1 MAYRKVDDAS
11 LSSVANAIRQKG
23 GTSGKLAFPNDF
35 VSAISNIETGSGEPS
50 AVLGTKDIDK
60 NGTYYAVNDGL
71 DGFSTVNVNVP
82 SSGVEVNLQSKPA
95 KPTTEF
101 QLIYPDEGYV
111 GMSRVELAAIQTQ
124 SKDIYRNGTYAP
136 DTGKFFDS
144 VTVNVLTGAE
154 LGEATSY
161 TFGQIGISQ
170 TSLSASYSTSETI
183 HVEDGEIVLDNATS
197 QTFTMRSSD
206 TSGSCFN
213 GLRGLYFQ
221 KSGTTYYVPPDC
233 SIVRSA
239 VKGSGNATTAYAY
252 KGSIYPVVV
261 DAGTVMGTKNITENG
276 TYYASADG
284 FDGFESV
291 NVNVPT
297 SGGGSDT
304 ANRPVILEVEKVTA
318 DTYASET
325 TYQSEEFIILE
336 IYPKS
341 GGTVTVTYGGITKI
355 ITDDGTAEEPN
366 AQQVVFGTFN
376 GVVHDAEIPASGTLT
391 IDGDYAAFAADTYHT
406 AKSSTTICDC
416 ITKIVDFGKTE
427 YIPANAFG
435 GALSTGG
442 SKLKSVNIPSNI
454 SSIGSAAFANT
465 GLTYFAIPD
474 GVPCDTDALVM
485 GCNNLRDIIIPD
497 SITTIGVMAICSC
510 GRLMGITLHEGIT
523 SIGDGAFSSNPK
535 LRYIRCLATTP
546 PIIASAESSILNV
559 GEGFVFE
566 SIFVPS
572 GCGEAYKTAVGWSN
586 YADYIVEE
594 AE

>member
-1 MAYRKVDDAS
+1 MANTHDN
-11 LSSVANAIRQKG
+11 LSELFSGIADAIRSKTG
-23 GTSGKLAFPNDF
+23 STAKIKADNFP
-35 VSAISNIETGSGEPS
+35 SAISAIEVGGSGGGS
-50 AVLGTKDIDK
+50 GGGGAVANLQYKTVTPTT
-60 NGTYYAVNDGL
+60 NFQQVTYDAADGYTGL
-71 DGFSTVNVNVP
+71 
-82 SSGVEVNLQSKPA
+82 SGVGVQ
-95 KPTTEF
+95 
-101 QLIYPDEGYV
+101 
-111 GMSRVELAAIQTQ
+111 AIQTQ
-124 SKDIYRNGTYAP
+124 SKEIYRNGTYTP
-136 DTGKFFDS
+136 DTGKFFNS
-144 VTVNVLTGAE
+144 VTVNILTGAE

-161 TFGQIGISQ
+161 TFGQIGITQ
-170 TSLSASYSTSETI
+170 TSASVSFTCAESTY
-183 HVEDGEIVLDNATS
+183 VEDGEIILDS
-197 QTFTMRSSD
+197 PVSKTFTMQSSD

-341 GGTVTVTYGGITKI
+341 GGTVTVTYGGITKT
-355 ITDDGTAEEPN
+355 ITDDGTTEEPN

-435 GALSTGG
+435 GMLAAGC
-442 SKLKSVNIPSNI
+442 SKLKSVNIPFNI
-454 SSIGSAAFANT
+454 ASIGTAAFAGS
-465 GLTYFAIPD
+465 GLTHLAIPD
-474 GVPCDTDALVM
+474 GVPCDPDGLVM

-523 SIGDGAFSSNPK
+523 GIGESAFVNNPK

-546 PIIASAESSILNV
+546 PTVTSESEIISV
-559 GEGFVFE
+559 GEEYVFE
-566 SIFVPS
+566 SIFVPA